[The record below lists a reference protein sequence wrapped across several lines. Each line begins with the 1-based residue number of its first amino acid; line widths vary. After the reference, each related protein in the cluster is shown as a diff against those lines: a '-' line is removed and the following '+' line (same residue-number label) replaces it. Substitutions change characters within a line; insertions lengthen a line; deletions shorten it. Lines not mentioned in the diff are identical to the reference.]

1 MSKGDPTSASEQAPR
16 LPAESERLQRKST
29 TKFKKILDFKGFK
42 KKVISIET
50 CDSIYI
56 KKTNRRLIISKIFE
70 KGMISRAE
78 LSKVM
83 KLTKATISSQVADL
97 LEDGLLVESYEV
109 HNHIGRKPIMLS
121 INQKAGYALG
131 IDLDYQHITFIIS
144 DLMGSPVLTD
154 HMEILTSNY
163 DEIVDI
169 LIKRIKY
176 YKDAYSQSSFGIV
189 GVVIGI
195 HGTISKEEVI
205 NFVPSHNWKNK
216 DLKGDIEKEVD
227 LPIQLENNAN
237 LCSIAERVFMNHQSD
252 NVLSISMYSGI
263 GIGMIFKG
271 ELLKGSHGYAGEMGH
286 MIIVPDGKPC
296 NCGNLGCWGLYASE
310 QSFFHQVNKHFLKR
324 MTYEEIHQLIIV
336 EDKIIMK
343 QFEEFIKYL
352 SIGLNNI
359 INILNPETL
368 VLNSEL
374 LKLYPDA
381 ENKIKSHLKSSVS
394 HYNELFISELGN
406 KAAIMGACALAVKN
420 FMGVSELR
428 LRIER

>member
-1 MSKGDPTSASEQAPR
+1 
-16 LPAESERLQRKST
+16 
-29 TKFKKILDFKGFK
+29 
-42 KKVISIET
+42 
-50 CDSIYI
+50 
-56 KKTNRRLIISKIFE
+56 
-70 KGMISRAE
+70 
-78 LSKVM
+78 
-83 KLTKATISSQVADL
+83 
-97 LEDGLLVESYEV
+97 
-109 HNHIGRKPIMLS
+109 
-121 INQKAGYALG
+121 
-131 IDLDYQHITFIIS
+131 
-144 DLMGSPVLTD
+144 
-154 HMEILTSNY
+154 
-163 DEIVDI
+163 
-169 LIKRIKY
+169 
-176 YKDAYSQSSFGIV
+176 
-189 GVVIGI
+189 VVIGI

-237 LCSIAERVFMNHQSD
+237 LCSIAERVYMNHQSD

-359 INILNPETL
+359 VNILNPETL

-406 KAAIMGACALAVKN
+406 KAAIMGACALAIKN
-420 FMGVSELR
+420 FMGVSDLR